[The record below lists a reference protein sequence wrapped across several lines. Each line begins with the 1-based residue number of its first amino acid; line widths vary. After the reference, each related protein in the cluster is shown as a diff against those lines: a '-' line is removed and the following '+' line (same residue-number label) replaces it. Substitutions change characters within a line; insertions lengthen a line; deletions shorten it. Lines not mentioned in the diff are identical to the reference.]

1 MAYEYHKDLAG
12 ADLHAPAA
20 HNQNASTIE
29 SGTFGTGAY
38 VFDNTVS
45 GITDLTVSG
54 SITDGTY
61 TSDGSGNF
69 SGVGT
74 IGCGAITSTGD
85 ITSTKNG
92 AALTLDVMKF
102 SDYASQ
108 CVFEKTAAG
117 TGYWH
122 FGTLDARTVARTNN
136 LFIWGLGAVDAAT
149 NYERMV
155 IGFTTTDTDRF
166 KIGTSADGT
175 GSVRPLEL
183 LTGTN
188 TGQLYLNTDGSIDM
202 AGALGCGA
210 ITSTEE
216 SPTLTLADNRSLS
229 APDWNDAIIGDID
242 FYTSDGS
249 GGGAGAV
256 SRIRSVVDVDGTN
269 DPNAGM
275 SFWTGPTSDFA
286 ERVRIS
292 SAGYVGIDTT
302 DPISPLE
309 IRGAADVPPLTIR
322 CPHATDSYTG
332 IIFSTYVGTADNKKG
347 GIFFKRDGDDGSM
360 RGDMIFALNNEASAA
375 NVDDGDAIM
384 TILREGNVGIGTL
397 NPTEKLHIY
406 ESIATKNVKFDSMFI
421 ETYSSTGAP
430 YGYGSSTGAG
440 FGTGITFRG
449 RTFNSATIRDLARV
463 GYYIQDNSTDTTYGT
478 AMVFDTINTASGA
491 LVEAMRIDYK
501 GDIGIGLVDPDSKL
515 EVAGSFKA
523 TGATS
528 GTNLGGSIEIEDA
541 VAANAGD
548 VKIAGGTSIDPNDSG
563 HVYID
568 GGNGPNEGN
577 ILLCTAYGLVG
588 IGPAVN
594 PTQPLEVN
602 GNAQVNG
609 EMMGTKQILQFSR
622 EDANDVYGTVAT
634 FTDYSSVRT
643 TTAKGFTA
651 MRAGSV
657 TGISINY
664 DITAEVLDSSTAIQ
678 VFVNG
683 VSVWQNTLT
692 GSGTIASNQE
702 EYFTQARDTDTFS
715 AGDTITVVLFGIG
728 AGGTNATFDNTII
741 ALELYSD
748 A

>member
-61 TSDGSGNF
+61 ISDGSGNF

-74 IGCGAITSTGD
+74 IGCGAITSTGTLTGQGYINAGIVDNTYGTIQIFANNTGTAGLFRFHVSPDYDTVVAHYD
-85 ITSTKNG
+85 IKAVYNSE
-92 AALTLDVMKF
+92 D
-102 SDYASQ
+102 
-108 CVFEKTAAG
+108 FEFRATGG
-117 TGYWH
+117 TGGTRQI
-122 FGTLDARTVARTNN
+122 FTIDGTTLAFNILNALNVGGTLGV
-136 LFIWGLGAVDAAT
+136 
-149 NYERMV
+149 
-155 IGFTTTDTDRF
+155 
-166 KIGTSADGT
+166 
-175 GSVRPLEL
+175 
-183 LTGTN
+183 
-188 TGQLYLNTDGSIDM
+188 
-202 AGALGCGA
+202 GA

-269 DPNAGM
+269 DPNCALA
-275 SFWTGPTSDFA
+275 FWTGDTAAFA

-322 CPHATDSYTG
+322 CPRATDSYTG

-375 NVDDGDAIM
+375 NVDDGDAVM
-384 TILREGNVGIGTL
+384 TLLRDGNVGIGTVS
-397 NPTEKLHIY
+397 PTEKLHIY
-406 ESIATKNVKFDSMFI
+406 ESIATRNAKFDSMYI
-421 ETYSSTGAP
+421 ETYSSAGAP
-430 YGYGSSTGAG
+430 YGYGSSSGSG

-548 VKIAGGTSIDPNDSG
+548 VKIAGGTSIDSNDSG